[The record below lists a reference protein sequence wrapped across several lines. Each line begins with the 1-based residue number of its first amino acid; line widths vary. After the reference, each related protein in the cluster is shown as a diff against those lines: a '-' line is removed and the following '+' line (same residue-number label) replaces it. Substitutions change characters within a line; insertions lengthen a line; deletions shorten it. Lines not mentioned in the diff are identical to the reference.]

1 MKVFQPQKRYRLHP
15 GYIAWILHRVTGVLL
30 GLYLFLHIWVIHY
43 LAQGEQA
50 FNEVMS
56 VVQSPLFLV
65 LEVGLLGTVVYHGI
79 NGLRVILVDY
89 GNMAKREIFRKAVY
103 VTFALCAAI
112 IIAGGIPMLMHAF
125 SH

>member
-50 FNEVMS
+50 FNKVMGI
-56 VVQSPLFLV
+56 VQSPLFLV

-103 VTFALCAAI
+103 VTFALSAAI